1 MTHPLA
7 RVPFLGPLVD
17 ERFLDHRR
25 RASSFA
31 GIVTTILA
39 IVLFEYR
46 FFRYGT
52 WDWAL
57 FAIVILFLVLKMS
70 LFFWYRAHR

>member
-1 MTHPLA
+1 LTHPLA

-31 GIVTTILA
+31 GIVAAILA
-39 IVLFEYR
+39 LVLFEYR
-46 FFRYGT
+46 FWRYGI
-52 WDWAL
+52 WDWDLCAVVVV
-57 FAIVILFLVLKMS
+57 FVVLKMS
-70 LFFWYRAHR
+70 MFFWYRRNR